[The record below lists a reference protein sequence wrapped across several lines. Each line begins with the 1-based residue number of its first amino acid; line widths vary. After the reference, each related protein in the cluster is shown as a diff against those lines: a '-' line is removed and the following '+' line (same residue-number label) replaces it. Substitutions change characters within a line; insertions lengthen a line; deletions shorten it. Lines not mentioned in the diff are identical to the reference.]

1 MPQGAWADYANSLR
15 ADGYTTFN
23 LSAAVKLLGQ
33 ELFVDIRNLTNRKA
47 VGDIS
52 AVVDYAKLTPAQQA
66 IFYPIERRA
75 VYAGVRA
82 SW

>member
-1 MPQGAWADYANSLR
+1 MGEITRSIRGNSR
-15 ADGYTTFN
+15 GEGFPY
-23 LSAAVKLLGQ
+23 Q
-33 ELFVDIRNLTNRKA
+33 EKA

-52 AVVDYAKLTPAQQA
+52 AVVNYDTLTTSQQA

-82 SW
+82 NW